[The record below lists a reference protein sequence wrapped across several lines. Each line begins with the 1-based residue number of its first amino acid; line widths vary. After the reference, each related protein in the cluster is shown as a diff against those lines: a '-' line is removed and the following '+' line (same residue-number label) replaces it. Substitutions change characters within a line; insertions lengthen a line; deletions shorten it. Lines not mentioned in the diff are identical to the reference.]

1 MKAKNNTILFAVYMF
16 ISMVALFFIM
26 KLFGWEKI
34 SELRLLNVFIV
45 AFFSYRLAKLNAT
58 GESNRSSY
66 LGNLSSLM
74 LANLIAVFASAIA
87 LLIYV
92 TAIDKTVLESI
103 GNGFFLGNN
112 LTINQV
118 VIAVVLEGS
127 AVAAIV
133 SFTIMQ
139 YWKNTNVKSHSKKV
153 N

>member
-16 ISMVALFFIM
+16 ISMVTLFFIM

-45 AFFSYRLAKLNAT
+45 AFFSYRLAKINAT

-74 LANLIAVFASAIA
+74 LANLIAVFSSAIA

-92 TAIDKTVLESI
+92 TAIDKTVMESI
-103 GNGFFLGNN
+103 GSGFFLGNN
-112 LTINQV
+112 LSINQV
-118 VIAVVLEGS
+118 VIAVVIEGS

-133 SFTIMQ
+133 SFTMMQ
-139 YWKNTNVKSHSKKV
+139 YWKNAKVPSTYKKV